1 MRRGHAGQLRSDH
14 AMNTPAHVIF
24 AAAAFARPGQP
35 RHSAAAVAGALA
47 PDFSLYAMSIT
58 SIYIL
63 GIAPERVFSTLY
75 FSDAWQAV
83 FRIDNSFIL
92 WGLALLVAWLAGA
105 RAWMVFAASALMHLA
120 LDMPLHHDDGRAH
133 FWPLS
138 DWVFRSPVSYWDP
151 AHHGGI
157 VGPIETA
164 VSMLLCV
171 VLLRRF
177 RGAAA
182 RLAICALAA
191 AQLLP
196 SVIWA
201 LAFA

>member
-1 MRRGHAGQLRSDH
+1 
-14 AMNTPAHVIF
+14 MNTPAHVIF

-47 PDFSLYAMSIT
+47 PDISLYAMSIV

-63 GIAPERVFSTLY
+63 GIAPERVFGTLY

-105 RAWMVFAASALMHLA
+105 RAWMVFAASALLHLA

-151 AHHGGI
+151 ARHGGV

-177 RGAAA
+177 SGMAA

-196 SVIWA
+196 TVIWA
-201 LAFA
+201 YAFA